1 MDYLIYDYN
10 KRSYKQTTLILG
22 HVLDVRSNLFM
33 NFRFRF
39 TNYFHKYRASHDY
52 MYYLSST
59 MLLDKLRSYFQ
70 KVVGK
75 GSMQVNQFS

>member
-10 KRSYKQTTLILG
+10 KRSHKQTTLILG

-33 NFRFRF
+33 HFEFIF
-39 TNYFHKYRASHDY
+39 PNYFRKYRVSHHY
-52 MYYLSST
+52 MNSIANT
-59 MLLDKLRSYFQ
+59 MILDKLRSNFQ

>member
-1 MDYLIYDYN
+1 MYDYN
-10 KRSYKQTTLILG
+10 KRSYKQTTLIPG

-33 NFRFRF
+33 HFRFIF
-39 TNYFHKYRASHDY
+39 PNYSARSHHY
-52 MYYLSST
+52 MNYISNT
-59 MLLDKLRSYFQ
+59 MLLDKLRSNFQ